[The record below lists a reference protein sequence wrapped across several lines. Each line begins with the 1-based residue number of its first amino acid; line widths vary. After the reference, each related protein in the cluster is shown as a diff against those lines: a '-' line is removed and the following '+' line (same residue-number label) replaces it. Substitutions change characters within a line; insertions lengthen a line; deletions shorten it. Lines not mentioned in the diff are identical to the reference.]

1 MNNRADFCERTPS
14 FKAYTINEHAKIEAG
29 QPVNLAAIQS
39 YMATVQQYVDL
50 INRSEERKII

>member
-50 INRSEERKII
+50 ITAVKKGK